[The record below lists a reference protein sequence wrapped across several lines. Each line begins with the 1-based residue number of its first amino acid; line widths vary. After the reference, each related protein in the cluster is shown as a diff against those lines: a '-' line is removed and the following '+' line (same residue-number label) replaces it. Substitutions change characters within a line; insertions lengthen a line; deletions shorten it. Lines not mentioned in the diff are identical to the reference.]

1 MPRPSPRAPSGALGL
16 DPAVGPEALGPGAAA
31 LLRRHLSREGADL
44 VRCCLWLGGERWAAR
59 ADALATLAE
68 RAARGDAHA
77 GVLLARQAGRL
88 HALLTLEV
96 LDDLESPEALRFA
109 GLDLT
114 DPRVARC
121 CRHAEALGRSLEDA
135 RPAPVPPSADAP
147 VLASPRLPDRPD
159 AWAARAA

>member
-1 MPRPSPRAPSGALGL
+1 MPLPSALAPSGALGL
-16 DPAVGPEALGPGAAA
+16 DPTVGPEALGPGAAA
-31 LLRRHLSREGADL
+31 LLLRHLSREGANL

-77 GVLLARQAGRL
+77 GVLLARLAGRL

-96 LDDLESPEALRFA
+96 LDDLGSTEAVRFA

-121 CRHAEALGRSLEDA
+121 CRHAEALGRALEDA
-135 RPAPVPPSADAP
+135 RPAPVPPSAGAP
-147 VLASPRLPDRPD
+147 VLAPPRPPGRPNARA
-159 AWAARAA
+159 AWAA